1 MTKYFC
7 KKTKKNRIFS
17 LLRNDGMT
25 GLLIKISFYRLFF
38 GFWERHVRNLDV
50 V

>member
-17 LLRNDGMT
+17 LLRNDGIT
-25 GLLIKISFYRLFF
+25 YKDIFLSFVFRFF
-38 GFWERHVRNLDV
+38 EAVRP
-50 V
+50 